1 MYADGGEG
9 DGRDGGEGEGEEP
22 PVDGGALGKALE
34 PFVAEVPGEGSGDGE
49 SDEDKSDVAATE
61 QQQDGF
67 LGGAEDLA
75 DADFLAAVLGLEER
89 EAEDTDESDD
99 EADDREE

>member
-9 DGRDGGEGEGEEP
+9 DNRDGCEGEGEEP

-34 PFVAEVPGEGSGDGE
+34 PLVAEIPGDGSGEEE

-61 QQQDGF
+61 Q
-67 LGGAEDLA
+67 
-75 DADFLAAVLGLEER
+75 
-89 EAEDTDESDD
+89 
-99 EADDREE
+99 